1 MYLSVNQC
9 KCKYIQLLYVE
20 NGKMMTNRVKY
31 MYCAIKYW
39 QNIILQQVISNAKY

>member
-1 MYLSVNQC
+1 MYLSVNHVNVSQSV

-31 MYCAIKYW
+31 CAIKY
-39 QNIILQQVISNAKY
+39 